1 MLDRNKETGSV
12 GEPVYLDVVTA
23 LNQAGRGD
31 IRVVGGRYGLS
42 SKDTTPGQIIAVYD
56 NLKQETPKNNFTIG
70 INDDVT
76 YTSLDY
82 KEMCIRDSI
91 NTAHWELLEEGR
103 LTRDEVLVQ
112 RFEQLFRE
120 LGVDHSGKAISE
132 RYEMCIRD
140 SM

>member
-1 MLDRNKETGSV
+1 MYKRQVLDRNKETGSV

-82 KEMCIRDSI
+82 KEIDVYKRQ
-91 NTAHWELLEEGR
+91 
-103 LTRDEVLVQ
+103 VLV
-112 RFEQLFRE
+112 RLDGKVFEADLDGQNQLPADVETFI
-120 LGVDHSGKAISE
+120 LTVLKDYA
-132 RYEMCIRD
+132 YLL
-140 SM
+140 